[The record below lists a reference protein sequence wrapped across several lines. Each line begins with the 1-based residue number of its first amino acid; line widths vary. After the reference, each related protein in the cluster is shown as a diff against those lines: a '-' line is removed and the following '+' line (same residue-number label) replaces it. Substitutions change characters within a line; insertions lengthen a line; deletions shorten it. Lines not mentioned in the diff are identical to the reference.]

1 MRVLVR
7 TVLLSVVLSACGS
20 EMDGSLRTT
29 ETGGADAVGDATSP
43 EDGDVVDAA
52 DPDATP
58 EVAPEVTAADAGD
71 AEAETT
77 QIEVPIVEIVAPLNG
92 ATVAGPITIRLEP
105 VGLVERE
112 VDEVTLS
119 VNGTIVF
126 ADAKLPTELVLD
138 TREHGTGPLDLV
150 ARARDGFE
158 QGSHTIRVQPA
169 NPPLRFREVTPRDR
183 ILRNKDV
190 VSLTIAVDGTPD
202 IRLTADFSALD
213 SGYVEGAE
221 MVYPLGGNV
230 WALTY
235 IISDANTV
243 ADGTYV
249 IPITASIPTAT
260 IGYTQLSLTLRN
272 MVTSP
277 ITVPGAVYVDG
288 RLPQPT
294 TSYEGLAPG
303 VAVSNTVILTGG
315 GANMTIN
322 FGNNTIPSDVV
333 GVIVGL
339 EANMG
344 YWQVP
349 VDMSA
354 ANAAPIVQTSFVLR
368 GYRTYEATPASL
380 PIRVATRD
388 IRGNVSPY
396 ATKQLSVTRVG
407 TGDVQVSLSWD
418 TKDDLDLHVRT
429 PSGCEIYY
437 GQDTCGNGELD
448 LDSYPACSSS
458 GNGNENVFWPVG
470 GAPSGL
476 YRVYVD
482 FYEQC
487 GVRGPSYTVTAKY
500 CGKVEVFEGNF
511 NPNTDTGGGLG
522 AGVFVTSFNVGGCG
536 RVARGK
542 VRYEDRTFDKLGFGA
557 WSWQTLSNAHVE
569 LRHLQTGE
577 VIGSGTTDR
586 NGNYE
591 IGFPATGIPGFIVAV
606 QARTSPDQTLR
617 EIEVLDHP
625 KFKRLYEITSPPI
638 IVYPDTEEIVQD
650 VDITEDHKAGAFNV
664 FDTLRKAYDGVRLQ
678 SGRTLGKLR
687 AFWATGSDTT
697 DTIYCS
703 RYLYDEGVCTELDTV
718 SVQGKESDRDEYD
731 DMVITK
737 EFFKFALDKF
747 SRDSH
752 PGGTVDGRRDDPR
765 RAWSEGV
772 ATFFACD
779 VTGSRYYV
787 NSRPHAVTLVDDL
800 EAMPS
805 PFAIGRDDDGEL
817 SPWLVSALL
826 WDLADPAN
834 EPWDAI
840 ASRRAGVYDTL
851 FSYLPSPGFLDR
863 GPVGVDLTDFLD
875 GWTCRGWG
883 ADEDLE
889 HLVADHHEDDYDFEG
904 PVTCPP
910 AP

>member
-1 MRVLVR
+1 MRVLVPC
-7 TVLLSVVLSACGS
+7 VLLFVVASACGS
-20 EMDGSLRTT
+20 EMDGSLRSRDADG
-29 ETGGADAVGDATSP
+29 TGDDSSSLDDASALDADPSTDVAPDAST
-43 EDGDVVDAA
+43 DAA
-52 DPDATP
+52 PPDSAP
-58 EVAPEVTAADAGD
+58 DVEEV
-71 AEAETT
+71 T

-92 ATVAGPITIRLEP
+92 AAVAGPITVRLVP
-105 VGLVERE
+105 VDRDERE

-119 VNGTIVF
+119 VNGVKIFT
-126 ADAKLPTELVLD
+126 DTKLPTELVLD

-150 ARARDGFE
+150 ARARDRFD
-158 QGSHTIRVQPA
+158 QGGHTIRVQPA

-190 VSLTIAVDGTPD
+190 ISLTIAVDGTPD
-202 IRLTADFSALD
+202 VRLTADFSGLD
-213 SGYVEGAE
+213 SGYTAGSE

-235 IISDANTV
+235 IISEGNSV
-243 ADGTYV
+243 VDGTYV

-277 ITVPGAVYVDG
+277 ITVPGAVYVDA

-294 TSYEGLAPG
+294 TTYEGVAPG
-303 VAVSNTVILTGG
+303 IAVSNNVILTGG
-315 GANMTIN
+315 GANMTVN
-322 FGNNTIPSDVV
+322 FTTTPIPKDVV
-333 GVIVGL
+333 GIIIGL

-349 VDMSA
+349 IDMSA
-354 ANAAPIVQTSFVLR
+354 PNTAAILDTSFVLR

-380 PIRVATRD
+380 PMRVATRD
-388 IRGNVSPY
+388 IRGNISPY
-396 ATKQLSVTRVG
+396 ATKQLQVTRVG

-429 PSGCEIYY
+429 PGGCEIYY
-437 GQDTCGNGELD
+437 GNERCGQGELD
-448 LDSYPACSSS
+448 LDSYPACSAS
-458 GNGNENVFWPVG
+458 GNGNENVFWPQG
-470 GAPSGL
+470 GAPSGI

-487 GVRGPSYTVTAKY
+487 GIRGPSYTVTAKY
-500 CGKVEVFEGNF
+500 CGKVEVFEGQF
-511 NPNTDTGGGLG
+511 NPNSDTGGGLG
-522 AGVFVTSFNVGGCG
+522 AGVFVASFNVGGCG
-536 RVARGK
+536 RTARGK

-569 LRHLQTGE
+569 LRHIQTGA

-591 IGFPATGIPGFIVAV
+591 IGFPATGVPGFIVAV
-606 QARTSPDQTLR
+606 QARTSPEQSLR

-625 KFKRLYEITSPPI
+625 KFKRLYEVTSPPL
-638 IVYPDTEEIVQD
+638 IVYPDTEEVVQD
-650 VDITEDHKAGAFNV
+650 MDISEDHKAGAFNV

-678 SGRTLGKLR
+678 SGRQLGKLR

-697 DTIYCS
+697 DTLFCS
-703 RYLYDEGVCTELDTV
+703 RYLYDLGVCTEADSV
-718 SVQGKESDRDEYD
+718 SVQGKDSDRDEYD

-752 PGGTVDGRRDDPR
+752 PGEPADGRRTDPR

-772 ATFFACD
+772 ATFFAAD
-779 VTGSRYYV
+779 VLGSRYYV
-787 NSRPHAVTLVDDL
+787 NSRPFAVTLVDDL

-805 PFAIGRDDDGEL
+805 PFAFGVDAEGEV
-817 SPWLVSALL
+817 SHWLVAALL

-840 ASRRAGVYDTL
+840 ASQRAGIYDTL
-851 FSYLPSPGFLDR
+851 FSYFPSEGFIDH
-863 GPVGVDLTDFLD
+863 GPAGVDLTDFLD
-875 GWTCRGWG
+875 GWTCRGW
-883 ADEDLE
+883 AATTELE
-889 HLVADHHEDDYDFEG
+889 HLVSDYHEDDAYDFAR
-904 PVTCPP
+904 PVACTLTR
-910 AP
+910 